1 MIKLKTP
8 QPVAAF
14 FESVLTTSDYKLI
27 IRLTI
32 ISREGIREK
41 TTKQRIMTEA
51 VKLFSKEG
59 YEAVSVDQI
68 AKAVGIKAPSLYK
81 HYKNKRDIFD
91 SILQVMEQRDGENAI
106 ACSLPEGAA
115 EAMPEAYERSSIEDL
130 ITFSKQ
136 QFRYW
141 TEDEFASSFRKM
153 LTLEQYRS
161 EEMNGLYHQYLGAG
175 PLNYVADLLGSQE
188 EALAFYGP
196 MYLLYSVYDNADDK
210 APVYALLNTH
220 LERWL
225 R

>member
-1 MIKLKTP
+1 MKN
-8 QPVAAF
+8 
-14 FESVLTTSDYKLI
+14 E
-27 IRLTI
+27 
-32 ISREGIREK
+32 
-41 TTKQRIMTEA
+41 TTKQRILTEA

-91 SILQVMEQRDGENAI
+91 SILRIMEQRDKENAI
-106 ACSLPEGAA
+106 ACSLPEGTA
-115 EAMPEAYERSSIEDL
+115 EAMPEAYEQPSIEDL

-141 TEDEFASSFRKM
+141 TEDEFASSVRKM
-153 LTLEQYRS
+153 LTVEQYRS

-175 PLNYVADLLGSQE
+175 PLNYVADLLGSQA

-196 MYLLYSVYDNADDK
+196 MYLLYSVYDDADDK
-210 APVYALLNTH
+210 ASVYALLDAH
-220 LERWL
+220 LERW
-225 R
+225 RR

>member
-1 MIKLKTP
+1 MSDTKGRIL
-8 QPVAAF
+8 
-14 FESVLTTSDYKLI
+14 LTAL
-27 IRLTI
+27 
-32 ISREGIREK
+32 
-41 TTKQRIMTEA
+41 Q
-51 VKLFSKEG
+51 LFARDG
-59 YEAVSVDQI
+59 YEAVSVRII
-68 AKAVGIKAPSLYK
+68 AEELGMTKGALYR

-91 SILQVMEQRDGENAI
+91 SILRTMEQRDAENAI
-106 ACSLPEGAA
+106 ACSLPEGTI

-141 TEDEFASSFRKM
+141 TEDAFASSFRRM
-153 LTLEQYRS
+153 LTVEQYRS

-196 MYLLYSVYDNADDK
+196 MYLLYSVYDGADDK
-210 APVYALLNTH
+210 ASVCALLDAH